1 MRQYLNENDTIGEI
15 RQARRHPT
23 GKNYL
28 WVLVEGITDQKLY
41 AELVDGEN
49 IQVEMVHGGGIKNLR
64 DVLAIL
70 IEETNRVIGI
80 RDADFL
86 HLNNE
91 QEMIAQLFLTD
102 THDTEMTLIAC
113 DAIFKKV
120 VAEYLS
126 SERNEFNSLRH
137 RLLISLTFLSGIR
150 WLNNIEDIGLN
161 FDVLGLANFYDASNL
176 TLDKT
181 KCIKEIET
189 RSRNKKRTIQI
200 EEVEL
205 KIENI
210 SDYYNLC
217 NGHDAVKALALHIT
231 AVNGGKGIKDD
242 EIARALRIAYRKED
256 FTTTTLYENLKNWEL
271 QTGYILF
278 KLQ

>member
-1 MRQYLNENDTIGEI
+1 MRQYLNEYDTIDAI
-15 RQARRHPT
+15 RLALRHPT

-41 AELVDGEN
+41 AELVDGKN
-49 IQVEMVHGGGIKNLR
+49 TKIEMVHGGGINNLR
-64 DVLAIL
+64 HVLSI
-70 IEETNRVIGI
+70 IIQETNRVIGI

-91 QEMIAQLFLTD
+91 QETIATLFLTD
-102 THDTEMTLIAC
+102 AHDAEMTLIAC

-120 VAEYLS
+120 VAEHLPN
-126 SERNEFNSLRH
+126 ERNEFNALRN
-137 RLLISLTFLSGIR
+137 RLLVSLVFLSGIR
-150 WLNNIEDIGLN
+150 WLNNTEDLGLN
-161 FDVLGLANFYDASNL
+161 FDVLGLANFYDARDL

-189 RSRNKKRTIQI
+189 RSPNKKRTIQTEEI
-200 EEVEL
+200 EIKTES
-205 KIENI
+205 I

-217 NGHDAVKALALHIT
+217 NGHDTVKALALYIS

-256 FTTTTLYENLKNWEL
+256 FISTVLYENLKNWEKH
-271 QTGYILF
+271 TGYILF
-278 KLQ
+278 